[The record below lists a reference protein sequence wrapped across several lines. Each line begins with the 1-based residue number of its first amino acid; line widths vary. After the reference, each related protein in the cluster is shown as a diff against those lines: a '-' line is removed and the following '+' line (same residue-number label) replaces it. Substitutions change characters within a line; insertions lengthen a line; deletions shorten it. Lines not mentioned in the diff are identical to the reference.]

1 MRTSIRRIR
10 EAVRFL
16 CLLFGL
22 RNFGFLVGLL
32 LPDTLCLRPQTGSRL
47 PATPASS
54 HDRLLAAGKR
64 LFAHKGYENSS
75 TVAIAREAGTSESQL
90 MKHFGSKQGLLTAIL
105 DRAWARIIDRVRS
118 LDRSSPAE
126 SRLFGALEAMII
138 VLQNDSELKEL
149 MTLEAYR
156 VRKESRDVLMSR
168 GYRQYCDILSGI
180 LVEMRR
186 ERRPR
191 VRREPRRRAFGSIWM
206 TEGLLR
212 DQVVASRCDFSA
224 QYAFDDIRNLLQKL
238 LPVFRS
244 EAVPL
249 NAAVR

>member
-1 MRTSIRRIR
+1 MPETTDGQS
-10 EAVRFL
+10 VSQ
-16 CLLFGL
+16 
-22 RNFGFLVGLL
+22 
-32 LPDTLCLRPQTGSRL
+32 PS
-47 PATPASS
+47 ASS

-105 DRAWARIIDRVRS
+105 DRAWARIIDRVHS

-186 ERRPR
+186 SGDIAPDVNLDA
-191 VRREPRRRAFGSIWM
+191 VRSALFGM

-224 QYAFDDIRNLLQKL
+224 QYAFDDIRNLLQKM